1 MKISIIIKSIF
12 IVVASLLTSTTLA
25 SAYSSYLPIVDSKPL
40 SIIITVT
47 MLLGLVAMY
56 QKRT

>member
-12 IVVASLLTSTTLA
+12 IVVASLLTGSTLA
-25 SAYSSYLPIVDSKPL
+25 SAYSSYSPIVDSKSL